1 MCGQITMMKKNCWY
15 LFCQERWIHHPKH
28 QSKTIFQI
36 SAFKGERHFPTTT
49 KRNVFFSAEVSSLF
63 SLFDD
68 IWLLAPWLCFSF
80 RQTLQHPCSPTN
92 RRLHKGED
100 EEEEGRKEAA
110 LSKSIKTFLL
120 LFLPAEE
127 RKEGVEGEEAA
138 VRNFPGLTLMKAR
151 ELGKKATVVV
161 VSTSLPH
168 LLGWGK
174 EKEKLF
180 GRRVFSWRRH
190 SIFFPRPSW

>member
-1 MCGQITMMKKNCWY
+1 MVACSLT
-15 LFCQERWIHHPKH
+15 LF
-28 QSKTIFQI
+28 
-36 SAFKGERHFPTTT
+36 
-49 KRNVFFSAEVSSLF
+49 FFSPDFATP
-63 SLFDD
+63 D
-68 IWLLAPWLCFSF
+68 
-80 RQTLQHPCSPTN
+80 

-127 RKEGVEGEEAA
+127 RKEGVEEGEEAA

-168 LLGWGK
+168 LLG
-174 EKEKLF
+174 
-180 GRRVFSWRRH
+180 
-190 SIFFPRPSW
+190 